1 MCTGSQ
7 GEPFSVIGRLST
19 GTNRSFDV
27 EAGDTIVLSSHP
39 IPGNEEAISKT
50 INRLFRRGADVIYEA
65 VAAVHVSGHAS
76 SEEQKLLLNLV
87 RPKFFVPAH
96 GELHQLKRHAWLARQ
111 VGIPEENILVVENGQ
126 TIELSGGKLS
136 LGERLPG
143 GYIFVEGE
151 SVGEI
156 DVDVMREREQ
166 LARSGIVL
174 ITIALDKYSNR
185 LLRDP
190 EVITRGFISPE
201 DAEALVPAIQKKVT
215 ALVNGGGQ
223 DDEKVISD
231 AVRSLLHNET
241 RRRPMVF
248 VAMTK
253 A

>member
-1 MCTGSQ
+1 
-7 GEPFSVIGRLST
+7 
-19 GTNRSFDV
+19 
-27 EAGDTIVLSSHP
+27 
-39 IPGNEEAISKT
+39 
-50 INRLFRRGADVIYEA
+50 
-65 VAAVHVSGHAS
+65 
-76 SEEQKLLLNLV
+76 
-87 RPKFFVPAH
+87 
-96 GELHQLKRHAWLARQ
+96 
-111 VGIPEENILVVENGQ
+111 
-126 TIELSGGKLS
+126 
-136 LGERLPG
+136 
-143 GYIFVEGE
+143 
-151 SVGEI
+151 
-156 DVDVMREREQ
+156 MREREQ

-174 ITIALDKYSNR
+174 ITVALDKYSNR

-201 DAEALVPAIQKKVT
+201 DAEALIPAIQKKVA